1 LSKLKKTAY
10 AKSGSAAVDALV
22 TLVGAGVKF

>member
-10 AKSGSAAVDALV
+10 AVSGSAAVVALV